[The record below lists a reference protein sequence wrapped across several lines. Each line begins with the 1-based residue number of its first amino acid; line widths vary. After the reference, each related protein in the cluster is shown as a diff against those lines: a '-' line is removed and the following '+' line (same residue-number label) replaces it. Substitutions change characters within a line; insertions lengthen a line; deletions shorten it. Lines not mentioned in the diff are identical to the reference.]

1 MDQTMFCFQ
10 CEQTAQCQGCTGAAG
25 VCGKSAGNAKLQ
37 DQLTGALIGLARAA
51 QGKEGLLT
59 RETDRV
65 MLEGLFA
72 TVTNVSFDDEAI
84 EDLIDRVHEEAG
96 FLYPSCMACPAC
108 VAEDYDMEEL
118 WQADEDIRSLKSLL
132 LFGVRGMAAYAYH
145 AWVLGYE
152 DKTVNRFFYKALAA
166 VGTDHYGM
174 KELLPLVMEVG
185 EVNLTCMALLDRANT
200 ETYGT
205 PQPTEVTMTVEKG
218 PFIVVTGHDL
228 YDQ

>member
-1 MDQTMFCFQ
+1 MDQKMFCFQ

-84 EDLIDRVHEEAG
+84 EELIDRVYEEAG
-96 FLYPSCMACPAC
+96 FLYPSCSSA
-108 VAEDYDMEEL
+108 
-118 WQADEDIRSLKSLL
+118 S
-132 LFGVRGMAAYAYH
+132 G
-145 AWVLGYE
+145 AWRPTPTTPGCW
-152 DKTVNRFFYKALAA
+152 
-166 VGTDHYGM
+166 GTRTR
-174 KELLPLVMEVG
+174 P
-185 EVNLTCMALLDRANT
+185 
-200 ETYGT
+200 
-205 PQPTEVTMTVEKG
+205 
-218 PFIVVTGHDL
+218 
-228 YDQ
+228 